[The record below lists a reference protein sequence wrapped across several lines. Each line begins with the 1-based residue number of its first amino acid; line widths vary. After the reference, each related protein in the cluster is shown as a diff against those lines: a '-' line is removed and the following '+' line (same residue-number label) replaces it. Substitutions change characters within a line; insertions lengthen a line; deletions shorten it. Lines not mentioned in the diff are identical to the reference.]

1 MSKQQRDAID
11 AALRAEPFGLN
22 QSTDGHRTS
31 FDAFAL
37 RPYPADVA
45 AADVDV
51 TLQIAPEGTHVF
63 QLHFGTL
70 DEADEAIDEAARFF
84 TRHLSSTPRA
94 VSV

>member
-37 RPYPADVA
+37 RPSRWPARS
-45 AADVDV
+45 
-51 TLQIAPEGTHVF
+51 L
-63 QLHFGTL
+63 
-70 DEADEAIDEAARFF
+70 
-84 TRHLSSTPRA
+84 PR
-94 VSV
+94 